1 MSYWIRLTNEKLNDA
16 LIKSGK
22 NLKPDQHGHDYLFLD
37 LEKLKVFWNDKPV
50 SKLSSIEIGSWIR
63 VEPLGKDVANLG
75 KEGRY
80 GEFVKIFNYFSR
92 CLNNNKF
99 LCVSFNFTS
108 GYATT
113 TL

>member
-16 LIKSGK
+16 IFNSGK
-22 NLKPDQHGHDYLFLD
+22 NLKPDQHGHDYLLLD

-63 VEPLGKDVANLG
+63 VESLGKDVENLG

-80 GEFVKIFNYFSR
+80 GEFVKIFNYPENGIECKSEF
-92 CLNNNKF
+92 KK
-99 LCVSFNFTS
+99 VDI
-108 GYATT
+108 
-113 TL
+113 